1 MSGFERQIDRLMELT
16 AYQVER
22 MKSMPDKFYLILDQP
37 ECTNVIFW
45 YIPER
50 LRDEKRDHFWQ
61 DELGKA
67 TAVIKVG
74 KTRYSDATMQH
85 GHSDYLSS
93 FKWENGA
100 EALGVL
106 VRAVRILVAG
116 LRAAEHSTHR

>member
-74 KTRYSDATMQH
+74 KTQYSGATMQH
-85 GHSDYLSS
+85 GDWDYLSS
-93 FKWENGA
+93 LKMG
-100 EALGVL
+100 LQPVGVL
-106 VRAVRILVAG
+106 MRAVRILVAG
-116 LRAAEHSTHR
+116 LRAPEHCSHR